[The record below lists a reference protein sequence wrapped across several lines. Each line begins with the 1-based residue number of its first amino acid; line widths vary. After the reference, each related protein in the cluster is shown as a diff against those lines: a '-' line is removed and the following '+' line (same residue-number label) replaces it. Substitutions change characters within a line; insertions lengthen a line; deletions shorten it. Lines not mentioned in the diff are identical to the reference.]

1 MAEMNERLPA
11 DVRTISIFCARCN
24 RLLYKYHKG
33 GEGSL
38 VKIRPK
44 RIAEDHTAGALD
56 CPKCGQT
63 FARERMMGG
72 GPAFKVIGG
81 KLYTRGMRRK

>member
-1 MAEMNERLPA
+1 MGERLPA
-11 DVRTISIFCARCN
+11 DARTISIFCAACN
-24 RLLYKYHKG
+24 QLLYKYHKG
-33 GEGSL
+33 GAGSL
-38 VKIRPK
+38 VKIRPQ
-44 RIAEDHTAGALD
+44 RIAADHTKGTLD

-63 FARERMMGG
+63 FARERSIGG